1 MNLASM
7 RGSYFLIEI
16 SASDFIA
23 KGTETLL
30 KDRGRR
36 GCAAN
41 SGRRIQCANSN
52 QRDCIWKLY
61 FKGRL
66 GKDPVFNIS
75 FIYTRRMVHA
85 ICSQLN
91 ADGQNA

>member
-23 KGTETLL
+23 KRTETLL
-30 KDRGRR
+30 KDR
-36 GCAAN
+36 AY
-41 SGRRIQCANSN
+41 SN

-85 ICSQLN
+85 ICSQLK